1 MSKRKELLT
10 TKALVQTILKND
22 IRARNSDSYLYL
34 KVLNSVPASKRI
46 DITSVSI
53 TDFLLKM
60 SFWGFPPFESVRRAR
75 QQLQHDF
82 PELAASEDVQAVRD
96 ENETVFREFARGGL
110 G

>member
-1 MSKRKELLT
+1 MSKRSELIT
-10 TKALVQTILKND
+10 TKALVKAILEHN

-34 KVLNSVPASKRI
+34 KVLNVVAANKKM
-46 DITSVSI
+46 DITSVPI
-53 TDFLLKM
+53 TDFLLNM

-75 QQLQHDF
+75 QHLQHDF